1 MISIHLDI
9 QVPVNDRPAMQD
21 DPTPSSTGAPVSPV
35 GVATIA
41 RDLADFLVEFSIVLH
56 KRAMYPHGHPHLQE
70 GVERFVN
77 RLEAMLERREAL
89 IIGVARSQLI
99 IGGVAT
105 DPRNALLSDLA
116 RRLHRQRIASVR
128 FQQGVT
134 LHEIDEL
141 LASVSGEPGEGAGPL
156 GLRLE
161 SAASWHHIQIQAPA
175 LGRLLLDQA
184 ADGSA
189 GEEPAGTGGELW
201 VGLANLALSADGQ
214 GSPEGE
220 DPLIVAR
227 AIDDQVG
234 QVAYDRV
241 VLDYLG
247 QMAEEVSGRA
257 GAWEPRARERVS
269 RLVANLHP
277 DTLRSLLEAG
287 ADHAERRRFA
297 LTASEVLAVGAVVDV
312 VEAAAATTGQN
323 ISSHLLR
330 MLHKF
335 AHHAERTTGPAR
347 TEAESVLRKNVAQL
361 ISNWELDDPNPAE
374 YTAVLEGMVRHA
386 PPERAVEADTTS
398 CEADTTSCEAEIV
411 LQIALET
418 GCTGSRVFVALD
430 RLLAEGRL
438 GRVAAL
444 LAGAPNPDSADAF
457 WRHIATPARLRS
469 ELAARPVDF
478 TAVEGLAVRLGAG
491 AAEPLLDHLESVADQ
506 TSRARALKV
515 LIAIG
520 PAAAAPAAARFGQ
533 TPWYVQRNILVLLRR
548 LHAWPEGFSPISCTR
563 HSDPRV
569 RREAYKLLL
578 EHPHQRASALSHGL
592 SDADDGIARLVLLA
606 ALESCPVE
614 MVKAVERF
622 LGEGRRSQ
630 ELRALAV
637 RVLARATGAEVL
649 PRLVELAGERRI
661 LRGRRLAPKSPIVLA
676 ALEALAQYWA
686 AHPQAAGL
694 LALARAHPDPEFR
707 LAVEARLA

>member
-1 MISIHLDI
+1 MFSIHHETR
-9 QVPVNDRPAMQD
+9 VPVTDRLPLQD
-21 DPTPSSTGAPVSPV
+21 NPILGPTGAPLPPV
-35 GVATIA
+35 GVATLA

-70 GVERFVN
+70 SAERFVG
-77 RLEAMLERREAL
+77 RLKSLLERREGL
-89 IIGVARSQLI
+89 VIGVARHQLI

-116 RRLHRQRIASVR
+116 RRLHRQRIASIR
-128 FQQGVT
+128 FQRGVT
-134 LHEIDEL
+134 LEEIDEL
-141 LASVSGEPGEGAGPL
+141 LGSLSGEQGEGTGPL

-161 SAASWHHIQIQAPA
+161 RAASWNHVQIQAPE

-184 ADGSA
+184 AQGVPGEAAA
-189 GEEPAGTGGELW
+189 GPADELW

-214 GSPEGE
+214 SSPEGE

-247 QMAEEVSGRA
+247 QMADEGSGRA

-297 LTASEVLAVGAVVDV
+297 LTASEVLAVDAVVEV
-312 VEAAAATTGQN
+312 VEAAAVTTGQS
-323 ISSHLLR
+323 ISNHLLR
-330 MLHKF
+330 LLHKF

-347 TEAESVLRKNVAQL
+347 VEAESVLRKNVAQL
-361 ISNWELDDPNPAE
+361 ISNWTLDDPNPAE

-386 PPERAVEADTTS
+386 PPQRSVEAGT
-398 CEADTTSCEAEIV
+398 TTSCEAEIV

-418 GCTGSRVFVALD
+418 GCTGPQAFAALD

-444 LAGAPNPDSADAF
+444 LDGAPIADSADAF
-457 WRHIATPARLRS
+457 WRHIATLARLRS

-478 TAVEGLAVRLGAG
+478 TAVGGLAVRLGAA
-491 AAEPLLDHLESVADQ
+491 AAEPLLDHLESATDQ

-515 LIAIG
+515 LIRIG
-520 PAAAAPAAARFGQ
+520 PAAAGPAAARFGQ
-533 TPWYVQRNILVLLRR
+533 APWYVQRNILVLLRR
-548 LHAWPEGFSPISCTR
+548 LHAWPEGFSPISCVR

-578 EHPHQRASALSHGL
+578 EHPQHRASALSHGL
-592 SDADDGIARLVLLA
+592 NDTDDGIVRLVLLA
-606 ALESCPVE
+606 ALESGPKE
-614 MVKAVERF
+614 MMKAVERF
-622 LGEGRRSQ
+622 LGEGRRSP

-637 RVLARATGAEVL
+637 RVLARAPGAEVL
-649 PRLVELAGERRI
+649 PRLVGLAGERRI
-661 LRGRRLAPKSPIVLA
+661 LRGWRLAPKSPIVLA
-676 ALEALAQYWA
+676 ALGALAQYWA

-694 LALARAHPDPEFR
+694 LALARVHPDPEFR
-707 LAVEARLA
+707 LAVEARFA

>member
-1 MISIHLDI
+1 VSDN
-9 QVPVNDRPAMQD
+9 PVLQD
-21 DPTPSSTGAPVSPV
+21 NPTPSPIGIPVSPA
-35 GVATIA
+35 GIATIA

-70 GVERFVN
+70 SAERFVD
-77 RLEAMLERREAL
+77 RLESLLERREAL
-89 IIGVARSQLI
+89 VIGVARHQLI

-128 FQQGVT
+128 FRQGVP
-134 LHEIDEL
+134 LEEIDEL
-141 LASVSGEPGEGAGPL
+141 LGNLSGELGEEAGPL

-161 SAASWHHIQIQAPA
+161 RAASWHHVQIQAPE

-184 ADGSA
+184 GEGTAGEAPAGSA
-189 GEEPAGTGGELW
+189 GELW

-214 GSPEGE
+214 SSPEGP

-247 QMAEEVSGRA
+247 QMAEEISGRP

-269 RLVANLHP
+269 RLMASLQP

-297 LTASEVLAVGAVVDV
+297 LTASEVLAVDAVVEV
-312 VEAAAATTGQN
+312 VEAAAVTTGQS
-323 ISSHLLR
+323 ISNHLLR
-330 MLHKF
+330 LLHKF
-335 AHHAERTTGPAR
+335 AHHAERTTGTGR

-361 ISNWELDDPNPAE
+361 IANWELDDPNPAE
-374 YTAVLEGMVRHA
+374 YTAVLEGMVRCA
-386 PPERAVEADTTS
+386 PSERAVEQADTP
-398 CEADTTSCEAEIV
+398 SCEAEIV

-418 GCTGSRVFVALD
+418 GCTGPRVFAALD
-430 RLLAEGRL
+430 RLIGEGRL

-444 LAGAPNPDSADAF
+444 LAGAPTPDSADTL
-457 WRHIATPARLRS
+457 WRYIATPARLRS
-469 ELAARPVDF
+469 ELAAKPVDF
-478 TAVEGLAVRLGAG
+478 TAVEGLAVRLGA
-491 AAEPLLDHLESVADQ
+491 AAVEPLLDHLESVSDQ
-506 TSRARALKV
+506 TSRARALKL
-515 LIAIG
+515 LIGIG
-520 PAAAAPAAARFGQ
+520 SAAAAPAAARFGRAA
-533 TPWYVQRNILVLLRR
+533 WYVQRNILVLLRC
-548 LHAWPEGFSPISCTR
+548 LQAWPEGFSPIACTL
-563 HSDPRV
+563 HPHPRV

-578 EHPHQRASALSHGL
+578 EHPHHRASALSHGL
-592 SDADDGIARLVLLA
+592 KDADDAIVRLVLLA
-606 ALESCPVE
+606 ALESCPGE

-622 LGEGRRSQ
+622 LGEGRRPP

-637 RVLARATGAEVL
+637 RVLARATGPEVL
-649 PRLVELAGERRI
+649 PQLVGLAGERRI
-661 LRGRRLAPKSPIVLA
+661 LRGWRLAPKSPIVLA
-676 ALEALAQYWA
+676 ALGALAQYWA
-686 AHPQAAGL
+686 AHPHAAGL
-694 LALARAHPDPEFR
+694 LALAREHPDPDFR
-707 LAVEARLA
+707 LAAQARFA

>member
-1 MISIHLDI
+1 LIPIHLEI
-9 QVPVNDRPAMQD
+9 QVPVSDRPTMQD
-21 DPTPSSTGAPVSPV
+21 NPTPGSTGAPGSPV
-35 GVATIA
+35 GVATLA

-70 GVERFVN
+70 GAERFMD
-77 RLEAMLERREAL
+77 RLEAMLERREGL

-116 RRLHRQRIASVR
+116 RRLHRQRIASIR
-128 FQQGVT
+128 FQRGVT

-141 LASVSGEPGEGAGPL
+141 LGRVNEDPGEGAGPL

-161 SAASWHHIQIQAPA
+161 SVASWRHVQIQAPE
-175 LGRLLLDQA
+175 LGRLLLAQA
-184 ADGSA
+184 AEAPA
-189 GEEPAGTGGELW
+189 GEEPAGTAGELW

-220 DPLIVAR
+220 DPLVVAR
-227 AIDDQVG
+227 GIDDQVG
-234 QVAYDRV
+234 QIAYDRV

-247 QMAEEVSGRA
+247 QMAEEISGRA

-297 LTASEVLAVGAVVDV
+297 LTASEVLAVDAVVEV
-312 VEAAAATTGQN
+312 VEAAAVTTGQS

-330 MLHKF
+330 LLHKF

-347 TEAESVLRKNVAQL
+347 NEAESVLRKNVAQL
-361 ISNWELDDPNPAE
+361 IANWELADPNPAE
-374 YTAVLEGMVRHA
+374 YTAVLDGMVRHA

-398 CEADTTSCEAEIV
+398 SEAEIV

-418 GCTGSRVFVALD
+418 GFTAPRVFAALD
-430 RLLAEGRL
+430 RLLAEGRV

-444 LAGAPNPDSADAF
+444 LAGAPTPDSADAF
-457 WRHIATPARLRS
+457 WCHIATPARLRS
-469 ELAARPVDF
+469 ELAAKPVDF
-478 TAVEGLAVRLGAG
+478 TAVEGLALRLGAA
-491 AAEPLLDHLESVADQ
+491 AAEPLLDHLESAADQ

-515 LIAIG
+515 LIGIG

-533 TPWYVQRNILVLLRR
+533 APWYVQRNILVLLRCLR
-548 LHAWPEGFSPISCTR
+548 AWPEDFSPVSCAR

-569 RREAYKLLL
+569 RREAFKLLL
-578 EHPHQRASALSHGL
+578 EHPHHRGSALSHGL
-592 SDADDGIARLVLLA
+592 NDADDGIVRLVLLA
-606 ALESCPVE
+606 ALESCPAD
-614 MVKAVERF
+614 MVKAVGRF
-622 LGEGRRSQ
+622 LGEGRRSP
-630 ELRALAV
+630 ELRALAI

-686 AHPQAAGL
+686 AHPQAADL
-694 LALARAHPDPEFR
+694 LALARAHPDPDFR

>member
-1 MISIHLDI
+1 LIPIDLEI
-9 QVPVNDRPAMQD
+9 QVPVSDRPALHD
-21 DPTPSSTGAPVSPV
+21 NPTPSSTGAPVSPV
-35 GVATIA
+35 GVATLA

-70 GVERFVN
+70 SAERFVN
-77 RLEAMLERREAL
+77 RLEALLERREGL
-89 IIGVARSQLI
+89 VIGVARSQLI
-99 IGGVAT
+99 LGGVAT

-128 FQQGVT
+128 FQRGVT
-134 LHEIDEL
+134 LQEIDEL
-141 LASVSGEPGEGAGPL
+141 LGSVSVEPGEGAGPL

-161 SAASWHHIQIQAPA
+161 RAASWRHIQIQAPE
-175 LGRLLLDQA
+175 LGRLLLDPA
-184 ADGSA
+184 AEGPA
-189 GEEPAGTGGELW
+189 GEEPAGTAGELW

-234 QVAYDRV
+234 QTAYDRV

-247 QMAEEVSGRA
+247 QMAEEISGRA

-269 RLVANLHP
+269 RLVASLHP

-297 LTASEVLAVGAVVDV
+297 LTASEVLAVDAVVEV
-312 VEAAAATTGQN
+312 VEAAAVTTGQS

-330 MLHKF
+330 LLHKF
-335 AHHAERTTGPAR
+335 AHNAERTTGPAR

-361 ISNWELDDPNPAE
+361 ISNWELADPNPAE

-398 CEADTTSCEAEIV
+398 CEAEIV

-418 GCTGSRVFVALD
+418 GCTGPRVFAALD
-430 RLLAEGRL
+430 CLLAEGRL

-444 LAGAPNPDSADAF
+444 LAGAPTPDSAGTF

-469 ELAARPVDF
+469 ELAAKAVDF
-478 TAVEGLAVRLGAG
+478 TAVEGLAIRLGAA
-491 AAEPLLDHLESVADQ
+491 AAEPLLDHLESAADQ

-515 LIAIG
+515 LIGIG
-520 PAAAAPAAARFGQ
+520 PAAAVPAAARYGQ
-533 TPWYVQRNILVLLRR
+533 APWYVQRNILVLLRC
-548 LHAWPEGFSPISCTR
+548 LHVWPEGFSPISCAL

-569 RREAYKLLL
+569 RREGYKLLL
-578 EHPHQRASALSHGL
+578 EHPHHRASALSHGL
-592 SDADDGIARLVLLA
+592 KDADDGIVRLVLLA
-606 ALESCPVE
+606 ALESCPGE
-614 MVKAVERF
+614 IVKAVERF
-622 LGEGRRSQ
+622 LGEGRRSP

-637 RVLARATGAEVL
+637 RVLARRPGAEML
-649 PRLVELAGERRI
+649 PRLVGLAGERRI
-661 LRGRRLAPKSPIVLA
+661 FRGWQLAPKSPIVLA
-676 ALEALAQYWA
+676 ALGALAEYWA

-694 LALARAHPDPEFR
+694 LALAREHPDPEFR
-707 LAVEARLA
+707 LAAEGRFA

>member
-1 MISIHLDI
+1 VS
-9 QVPVNDRPAMQD
+9 DRPASQD
-21 DPTPSSTGAPVSPV
+21 NPSPGPTGAPVSPV
-35 GVATIA
+35 GVVTLA

-70 GVERFVN
+70 SAERFVN
-77 RLEAMLERREAL
+77 RLDALLERREGL
-89 IIGVARSQLI
+89 VIGVARHQLI

-128 FQQGVT
+128 FQRGVT
-134 LHEIDEL
+134 LQEIDEL
-141 LASVSGEPGEGAGPL
+141 LGSVSGEPGEGAGPL

-161 SAASWHHIQIQAPA
+161 RAASWRHVQIQAPE

-184 ADGSA
+184 GEGPA
-189 GEEPAGTGGELW
+189 GEEPEGSAGELW

-234 QVAYDRV
+234 QIAYDRV
-241 VLDYLG
+241 VLDYIG
-247 QMAEEVSGRA
+247 QMAEEISGRA

-269 RLVANLHP
+269 QLVASLHP

-297 LTASEVLAVGAVVDV
+297 LTASEVLAVDAVVEV
-312 VEAAAATTGQN
+312 VEAAAVTTGQT

-330 MLHKF
+330 LLHKF

-347 TEAESVLRKNVAQL
+347 SEAESVLRTNVAQL
-361 ISNWELDDPNPAE
+361 ISNWNLDDPNPAE
-374 YTAVLEGMVRHA
+374 YTAVLDGMVRYA
-386 PPERAVEADTTS
+386 PPARAVEADTT
-398 CEADTTSCEAEIV
+398 ACEAEIV

-418 GCTGSRVFVALD
+418 SCTGPRVFAALD

-438 GRVAAL
+438 GRMAAL
-444 LAGAPNPDSADAF
+444 LAGAPDPDSAAVF
-457 WRHIATPARLRS
+457 WRHIANPPRLRT
-469 ELAARPVDF
+469 ELAASPVDF
-478 TAVEGLAVRLGAG
+478 TAVEGLAVRLGAA
-491 AAEPLLDHLESVADQ
+491 AAEPLLDYLESAADQ

-515 LIAIG
+515 LIGIG
-520 PAAAAPAAARFGQ
+520 PAAAVPAAARFGQ
-533 TPWYVQRNILVLLRR
+533 VPWYVQRNILVLLRC
-548 LHAWPEGFSPISCTR
+548 LHVWPEGFSPISCAR
-563 HSDPRV
+563 HPDPRV

-578 EHPHQRASALSHGL
+578 EHPQHRASALSHGL
-592 SDADDGIARLVLLA
+592 NDSDDAIVRLVLLA
-606 ALESCPVE
+606 AHESCPGD

-622 LGEGRRSQ
+622 LGEGRRSP
-630 ELRALAV
+630 EVRALAV
-637 RVLARATGAEVL
+637 RVLARAPGAEML
-649 PRLVELAGERRI
+649 PRLVGLAGERRI
-661 LRGRRLAPKSPIVLA
+661 FRGWRLAPKSPIVLA
-676 ALEALAQYWA
+676 ALGALAEYWA

-694 LALARAHPDPEFR
+694 LALAREHPDPEFR
-707 LAVEARLA
+707 LAAESRLA

>member
-1 MISIHLDI
+1 LLLKCPIDLEI
-9 QVPVNDRPAMQD
+9 QVPLSDRPASQD
-21 DPTPSSTGAPVSPV
+21 NPTPSPTGAPLPPV
-35 GVATIA
+35 GVVTLA

-70 GVERFVN
+70 SAERFVD
-77 RLEAMLERREAL
+77 RLESLLERREGL
-89 IIGVARSQLI
+89 VIGVARHQLI

-128 FQQGVT
+128 FQRGVT
-134 LHEIDEL
+134 LQEIDEL
-141 LASVSGEPGEGAGPL
+141 LGSVSAEPGEEAGPL

-161 SAASWHHIQIQAPA
+161 RAASWRHIQIQAPE

-184 ADGSA
+184 AEGPA
-189 GEEPAGTGGELW
+189 GEEPASTAGELW

-214 GSPEGE
+214 CPPEGE

-234 QVAYDRV
+234 QIAYDRV

-247 QMAEEVSGRA
+247 QMAEEISGRA

-269 RLVANLHP
+269 QLVASLHP

-297 LTASEVLAVGAVVDV
+297 LTASEVLAVDAVVEV
-312 VEAAAATTGQN
+312 VEAAAVTTGQS

-330 MLHKF
+330 LLHKF

-361 ISNWELDDPNPAE
+361 IANWELDDPNPAG
-374 YTAVLEGMVRHA
+374 YTAVLEGMVRYA
-386 PPERAVEADTTS
+386 PPERAVEADT
-398 CEADTTSCEAEIV
+398 ASCEAEIV

-418 GCTGSRVFVALD
+418 GCTGPRVLAALD
-430 RLLAEGRL
+430 CLLAEGRL

-469 ELAARPVDF
+469 ELAATPVDF
-478 TAVEGLAVRLGAG
+478 AAVEGLAARLGAV
-491 AAEPLLDHLESVADQ
+491 AAEPLLDYLESADDQ
-506 TSRARALKV
+506 TSRARALKLLV
-515 LIAIG
+515 GIG
-520 PAAAAPAAARFGQ
+520 PAAAVPAAARFGQ
-533 TPWYVQRNILVLLRR
+533 APWFVQRNILVLLRC
-548 LHAWPEGFSPISCTR
+548 LHAWPEGFSPISCAL

-578 EHPHQRASALSHGL
+578 KHPQHRASALSHGL
-592 SDADDGIARLVLLA
+592 NDSDDVIVRLVLLA
-606 ALESCPVE
+606 ALESCPGD

-622 LGEGRRSQ
+622 LGEGRRPP
-630 ELRALAV
+630 EVRALAV
-637 RVLARATGAEVL
+637 RVLARAAGTEAV
-649 PRLVELAGERRI
+649 PRLVGLAGERRI
-661 LRGRRLAPKSPIVLA
+661 FRGWRLAPKSPIVLA
-676 ALEALAQYWA
+676 ALGALAQYWA

-694 LALARAHPDPEFR
+694 LALAREHPDPEFR
-707 LAVEARLA
+707 LAVEVRFA

>member
-1 MISIHLDI
+1 VS
-9 QVPVNDRPAMQD
+9 DRPAMQD
-21 DPTPSSTGAPVSPV
+21 SPTPTPSGAPVSPV
-35 GVATIA
+35 GVVTLA

-70 GVERFVN
+70 SAERFVD
-77 RLEAMLERREAL
+77 RLEALLERREAL
-89 IIGVARSQLI
+89 VIGVARHQLI

-128 FQQGVT
+128 FQRGVT
-134 LHEIDEL
+134 LLEIDEL
-141 LASVSGEPGEGAGPL
+141 LGSVSAEPSEGAGPL

-161 SAASWHHIQIQAPA
+161 RAASWHHVQIQAPE
-175 LGRLLLDQA
+175 LGRLLLDRA
-184 ADGSA
+184 AEGPG
-189 GEEPAGTGGELW
+189 GEDPPGTGGELW

-214 GSPEGE
+214 SSPEGE

-297 LTASEVLAVGAVVDV
+297 LTASEVLAVDAVVEV
-312 VEAAAATTGQN
+312 VEAAAVTTGQS

-330 MLHKF
+330 LLHKF

-386 PPERAVEADTTS
+386 PQERDMEADTTS
-398 CEADTTSCEAEIV
+398 CEGETV

-418 GCTGSRVFVALD
+418 GCTGPRVFAALD
-430 RLLAEGRL
+430 GLLAEGRL

-444 LAGAPNPDSADAF
+444 LAGAPSPDSADAF

-469 ELAARPVDF
+469 ELAAKPVDF
-478 TAVEGLAVRLGAG
+478 TAVEGLAVRLGAA
-491 AAEPLLDHLESVADQ
+491 AAEPLLDHLESAADQ
-506 TSRARALKV
+506 TSRARVLKV
-515 LIAIG
+515 LTRIG
-520 PAAAAPAAARFGQ
+520 PAAAVPAAARFGQ
-533 TPWYVQRNILVLLRR
+533 APWYVQRNILVLLRCLR
-548 LHAWPEGFSPISCTR
+548 VWPEGFSPISCTV

-578 EHPHQRASALSHGL
+578 EHPHHRTSALSHGL
-592 SDADDGIARLVLLA
+592 NDADDAIVRMVLLA
-606 ALESCPVE
+606 ALESCPRE
-614 MVKAVERF
+614 MMKSVQRF
-622 LGEGRRSQ
+622 LGEGRRSP

-637 RVLARATGAEVL
+637 RVLGRASGAEVL
-649 PRLVELAGERRI
+649 PRLVGLAGERRI
-661 LRGRRLAPKSPIVLA
+661 FSGWRLAPKSPIVLA
-676 ALEALAQYWA
+676 ALGALAEYWA
-686 AHPQAAGL
+686 AHPEAAGL
-694 LALARAHPDPEFR
+694 LALAREHPDPEFR
-707 LAVEARLA
+707 LAVEARFA